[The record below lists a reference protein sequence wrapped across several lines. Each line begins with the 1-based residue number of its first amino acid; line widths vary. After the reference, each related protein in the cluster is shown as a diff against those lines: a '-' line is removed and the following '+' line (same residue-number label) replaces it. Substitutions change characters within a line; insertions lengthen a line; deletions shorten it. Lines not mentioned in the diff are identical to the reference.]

1 MPSGAGSQMN
11 GDSPTPVLLSVA
23 QCAEALSI
31 STWSVR
37 HLLRTHQ
44 LGRVRIGTR
53 VLIPQAELERFIA
66 ERLEPSGPENQ
77 VSSWRTANSSG
88 RPDGKQD

>member
-1 MPSGAGSQMN
+1 MKEQSQ
-11 GDSPTPVLLSVA
+11 TPKLLGIPE
-23 QCAEALSI
+23 CAAALSI

-66 ERLEPSGPENQ
+66 ERLEPPGPENQ